1 MYTVI
6 EGGVTAAAGFQTA
19 STAAG
24 IKYKNRK
31 DMAMIYSEK
40 PCKAAGTFTTNIVK
54 AAPVKWDQKIVKE
67 SEYAQAVV
75 INAGIANACT
85 GAEGMGYCAETA
97 QAASAALK
105 VPESAV
111 LVASTGVIGMQ
122 LPMDKLK
129 AGIAAMAPELSGTIE
144 SGTEAAKSIMTTDT
158 RKKEVAVQFEIGGK
172 TVTVGGMC
180 KGSGMIHP
188 NMCTMLSFVTTDIAI
203 SRELLQEALS
213 ADVKDTY
220 NMISVDGDTSTNDTC
235 LVLANGMAGN
245 AEITEKNAD
254 YEEFC
259 KALNYVNETL
269 AKKMAGDGEGC
280 TALFEVKVIGAES
293 KAQAVTLSK
302 SIITSSLT
310 KAAIFGHD
318 ANWGRILCAM
328 GYSGAQFDPE
338 KDDDAAEEAA
348 AVAAFA
354 QNPDD
359 ISMEFPGENQV
370 CLHVS
375 DAYQA
380 YAAEMGYTAYLDFFW
395 MKNAFLID
403 YLADTIRG
411 EGYQLGIISSK
422 DGFVR
427 CLDETGEKEYQYPL
441 YHLSGNEIQSHG
453 TMTYEGPKSIVF
465 FHAYQAGSPDT
476 YRYYQYQDGTMRT
489 PYLSAS
495 DGKDHTAAS
504 ELIVYS
510 GEYGC
515 ADTLL
520 AAFFDYQAESLSGEL
535 LKTLASQK
543 IYSVWFEN
551 NEIQTTDGKF
561 SVTAVNK

>member
-1 MYTVI
+1 MLVVLFLAIGSGFLVYGFMNFLRGDSGWREISVKAGSELNCSEDFTLKYNVGA
-6 EGGVTAAAGFQTA
+6 GGVSAGGEAKALSLIYTDAAVKGYRLFNIDE
-19 STAAG
+19 SF
-24 IKYKNRK
+24 
-31 DMAMIYSEK
+31 DDV
-40 PCKAAGTFTTNIVK
+40 TNLYDINQHPNEVMTVD
-54 AAPVKWDQKIVKE
+54 PVLYD
-67 SEYAQAVV
+67 
-75 INAGIANACT
+75 
-85 GAEGMGYCAETA
+85 
-97 QAASAALK
+97 ALK
-105 VPESAV
+105 
-111 LVASTGVIGMQ
+111 
-122 LPMDKLK
+122 
-129 AGIAAMAPELSGTIE
+129 
-144 SGTEAAKSIMTTDT
+144 
-158 RKKEVAVQFEIGGK
+158 
-172 TVTVGGMC
+172 
-180 KGSGMIHP
+180 
-188 NMCTMLSFVTTDIAI
+188 
-203 SRELLQEALS
+203 
-213 ADVKDTY
+213 
-220 NMISVDGDTSTNDTC
+220 
-235 LVLANGMAGN
+235 
-245 AEITEKNAD
+245 
-254 YEEFC
+254 
-259 KALNYVNETL
+259 
-269 AKKMAGDGEGC
+269 
-280 TALFEVKVIGAES
+280 KVS
-293 KAQAVTLSK
+293 
-302 SIITSSLT
+302 
-310 KAAIFGHD
+310 D
-318 ANWGRILCAM
+318 ANCREIYLGPLYASLENLCMSNDDAVA
-328 GYSGAQFDPE
+328 AQFDPE

-489 PYLSAS
+489 PYLSVS

-520 AAFFDYQAESLSGEL
+520 AAFFDYQAESLSGES

-551 NEIQTTDGKF
+551 NEIQTTDEKF

>member
-1 MYTVI
+1 MGRTVKDPNRRQPKPVQKVQLSEKNVGRRI
-6 EGGVTAAAGFQTA
+6 VLVVLFLAIGSGFLVYGFMNFLRGDSGWREISVKAGSELNCSEDFTLKYNVGAGGVSAGGEAKALSLIYTDAAVKGYRLFNIDE
-19 STAAG
+19 SF
-24 IKYKNRK
+24 
-31 DMAMIYSEK
+31 DDV
-40 PCKAAGTFTTNIVK
+40 TNLYDINQHPNEVMTVD
-54 AAPVKWDQKIVKE
+54 PVLYD
-67 SEYAQAVV
+67 
-75 INAGIANACT
+75 
-85 GAEGMGYCAETA
+85 
-97 QAASAALK
+97 ALK
-105 VPESAV
+105 
-111 LVASTGVIGMQ
+111 
-122 LPMDKLK
+122 
-129 AGIAAMAPELSGTIE
+129 
-144 SGTEAAKSIMTTDT
+144 
-158 RKKEVAVQFEIGGK
+158 
-172 TVTVGGMC
+172 
-180 KGSGMIHP
+180 
-188 NMCTMLSFVTTDIAI
+188 
-203 SRELLQEALS
+203 
-213 ADVKDTY
+213 
-220 NMISVDGDTSTNDTC
+220 
-235 LVLANGMAGN
+235 
-245 AEITEKNAD
+245 
-254 YEEFC
+254 
-259 KALNYVNETL
+259 
-269 AKKMAGDGEGC
+269 
-280 TALFEVKVIGAES
+280 KVS
-293 KAQAVTLSK
+293 
-302 SIITSSLT
+302 
-310 KAAIFGHD
+310 D
-318 ANWGRILCAM
+318 ANCREIYLGPLYASLENLCMSNDDAVA
-328 GYSGAQFDPE
+328 AQFDPE

-476 YRYYQYQDGTMRT
+476 YRYYQYQDKTMRT
-489 PYLSAS
+489 PYLSVS

-520 AAFFDYQAESLSGEL
+520 AAFFDYQAESLSGES

-551 NEIQTTDGKF
+551 NEIQTTDEKF

>member
-1 MYTVI
+1 M
-6 EGGVTAAAGFQTA
+6 
-19 STAAG
+19 
-24 IKYKNRK
+24 
-31 DMAMIYSEK
+31 
-40 PCKAAGTFTTNIVK
+40 
-54 AAPVKWDQKIVKE
+54 
-67 SEYAQAVV
+67 
-75 INAGIANACT
+75 
-85 GAEGMGYCAETA
+85 
-97 QAASAALK
+97 
-105 VPESAV
+105 
-111 LVASTGVIGMQ
+111 
-122 LPMDKLK
+122 
-129 AGIAAMAPELSGTIE
+129 
-144 SGTEAAKSIMTTDT
+144 
-158 RKKEVAVQFEIGGK
+158 
-172 TVTVGGMC
+172 
-180 KGSGMIHP
+180 
-188 NMCTMLSFVTTDIAI
+188 
-203 SRELLQEALS
+203 
-213 ADVKDTY
+213 
-220 NMISVDGDTSTNDTC
+220 
-235 LVLANGMAGN
+235 
-245 AEITEKNAD
+245 
-254 YEEFC
+254 
-259 KALNYVNETL
+259 
-269 AKKMAGDGEGC
+269 
-280 TALFEVKVIGAES
+280 
-293 KAQAVTLSK
+293 
-302 SIITSSLT
+302 
-310 KAAIFGHD
+310 
-318 ANWGRILCAM
+318 
-328 GYSGAQFDPE
+328 
-338 KDDDAAEEAA
+338 
-348 AVAAFA
+348 
-354 QNPDD
+354 
-359 ISMEFPGENQV
+359 
-370 CLHVS
+370 S

-489 PYLSAS
+489 PYLSAA

-520 AAFFDYQAESLSGEL
+520 AAFFDYQAESLSGES

-551 NEIQTTDGKF
+551 NEIQTTDEKF

>member
-1 MYTVI
+1 MGRTVKDPNRRQPKPVQKVQLSEKNVGRRI
-6 EGGVTAAAGFQTA
+6 VLVVLFLAIGSGFLVYGFMNFLRGDSGWREISVKAGSELNCSEDFTLKYNVGAGGVSAGGEAKALSLIYTDAAVKGYRLFNIDESFDDVTNLYDINQHPNEVMTVDPVLYDALKKVSDANCREIYLGPLYASLENLCMSNDDAAA
-19 STAAG
+19 
-24 IKYKNRK
+24 
-31 DMAMIYSEK
+31 
-40 PCKAAGTFTTNIVK
+40 
-54 AAPVKWDQKIVKE
+54 
-67 SEYAQAVV
+67 
-75 INAGIANACT
+75 
-85 GAEGMGYCAETA
+85 
-97 QAASAALK
+97 
-105 VPESAV
+105 
-111 LVASTGVIGMQ
+111 
-122 LPMDKLK
+122 
-129 AGIAAMAPELSGTIE
+129 
-144 SGTEAAKSIMTTDT
+144 
-158 RKKEVAVQFEIGGK
+158 
-172 TVTVGGMC
+172 
-180 KGSGMIHP
+180 
-188 NMCTMLSFVTTDIAI
+188 
-203 SRELLQEALS
+203 
-213 ADVKDTY
+213 
-220 NMISVDGDTSTNDTC
+220 
-235 LVLANGMAGN
+235 
-245 AEITEKNAD
+245 
-254 YEEFC
+254 
-259 KALNYVNETL
+259 
-269 AKKMAGDGEGC
+269 
-280 TALFEVKVIGAES
+280 
-293 KAQAVTLSK
+293 
-302 SIITSSLT
+302 
-310 KAAIFGHD
+310 
-318 ANWGRILCAM
+318 
-328 GYSGAQFDPE
+328 AQFDPV

-403 YLADTIRG
+403 YLADMIRG

-427 CLDETGEKEYQYPL
+427 CLDETGKKEYQYPL

-453 TMTYEGPKSIVF
+453 TMMYEGPKSIVF

>member
-1 MYTVI
+1 MGRTVKDPNRRQPKPVQKVQLSEKNVGRRI
-6 EGGVTAAAGFQTA
+6 VLVVLFLAIGSGFLVYGFMNFLRGDSGWREISVKAGSELNCSEDFTLKYNVGAGGVSAGGEAKALSLIYTDAAVKGYRLFNIDE
-19 STAAG
+19 SF
-24 IKYKNRK
+24 
-31 DMAMIYSEK
+31 DDV
-40 PCKAAGTFTTNIVK
+40 TNLYDINQHPNEVMTVD
-54 AAPVKWDQKIVKE
+54 PVLYD
-67 SEYAQAVV
+67 
-75 INAGIANACT
+75 
-85 GAEGMGYCAETA
+85 
-97 QAASAALK
+97 ALK
-105 VPESAV
+105 
-111 LVASTGVIGMQ
+111 
-122 LPMDKLK
+122 
-129 AGIAAMAPELSGTIE
+129 
-144 SGTEAAKSIMTTDT
+144 
-158 RKKEVAVQFEIGGK
+158 
-172 TVTVGGMC
+172 
-180 KGSGMIHP
+180 
-188 NMCTMLSFVTTDIAI
+188 
-203 SRELLQEALS
+203 
-213 ADVKDTY
+213 
-220 NMISVDGDTSTNDTC
+220 
-235 LVLANGMAGN
+235 
-245 AEITEKNAD
+245 
-254 YEEFC
+254 
-259 KALNYVNETL
+259 
-269 AKKMAGDGEGC
+269 
-280 TALFEVKVIGAES
+280 KVS
-293 KAQAVTLSK
+293 
-302 SIITSSLT
+302 
-310 KAAIFGHD
+310 D
-318 ANWGRILCAM
+318 ANCREIYLGPLYASLENLCMSNDDAVA
-328 GYSGAQFDPE
+328 AQFDPE
-338 KDDDAAEEAA
+338 KDDDAAEE

-504 ELIVYS
+504 ELLVYS

-520 AAFFDYQAESLSGEL
+520 AALSDYQAESLSGES

-551 NEIQTTDGKF
+551 NEIQTTDEKF